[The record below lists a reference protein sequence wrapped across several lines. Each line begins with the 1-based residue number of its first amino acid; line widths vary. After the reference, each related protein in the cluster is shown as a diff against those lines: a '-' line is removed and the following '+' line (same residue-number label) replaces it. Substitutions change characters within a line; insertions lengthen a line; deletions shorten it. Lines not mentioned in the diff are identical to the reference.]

1 MSTHSDVKLVD
12 VAGIM
17 LGFLD
22 IRGDRVRHD
31 LSDADFADA
40 LLAVEEARHP
50 WRAERVRVREAR
62 GSRVRPVGAR
72 EPERRV

>member
-1 MSTHSDVKLVD
+1 MSTHNETKLVD

-22 IRGDRVRHD
+22 VRGDRVRHD
-31 LSDADFADA
+31 LSDADFAQA
-40 LLAVEEARHP
+40 IIAVEEARHP

-62 GSRVRPVGAR
+62 GSRAGVS
-72 EPERRV
+72 ERAH

>member
-22 IRGDRVRHD
+22 IRGGRVRHD

-62 GSRVRPVGAR
+62 GSHVRPAAAR
-72 EPERRV
+72 EPERRT